1 MAAVRL
7 AFACSL
13 APGQAEVLAI
23 NSTSAISGRPP
34 MSRAD
39 VIDEAEGGGV
49 ETESDLDRGTLA
61 VAVAREASTWA
72 TTLLSLA
79 GFGP

>member
-1 MAAVRL
+1 
-7 AFACSL
+7 
-13 APGQAEVLAI
+13 
-23 NSTSAISGRPP
+23 